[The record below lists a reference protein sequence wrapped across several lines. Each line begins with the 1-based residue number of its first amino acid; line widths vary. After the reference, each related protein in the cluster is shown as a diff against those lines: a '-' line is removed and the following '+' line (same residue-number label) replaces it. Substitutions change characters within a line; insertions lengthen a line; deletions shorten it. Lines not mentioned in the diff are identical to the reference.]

1 MPETETLAR
10 RLRQYMTGLTE
21 VARRGDAQ
29 EPSFYYVLQ
38 ALVQDLARQAGRSDV
53 QVTVQPRPTEAGNP
67 DFRVW
72 ADPGRIIGYIEAK
85 PPGTNLDTVEHS
97 EQLQRYRNTFPNLIL
112 TDFLEFRLYQDGQR
126 VDAVRIGQPVV
137 LYGLQEAPP
146 VQNEDR
152 FRDLLNRFLDY
163 SLPRTFT
170 AESLAVELA
179 KRTRFLRDVVLQ
191 ELWEEQQSGNGR
203 LLGFYEAFRKYL
215 VGTLTEQGF
224 ADMFAQTITYGLFA
238 ARTRTPDGFNRRNA
252 FQAIPRTI
260 GVLRDLFRYISLED
274 LEDLSPQLAWIVD
287 DIAHVLAIADVSG
300 ILDRYF
306 REGKGSDPIVHF
318 YETFLAQYDP
328 EERERRGVYYTP
340 EPVVSYIVRSVHRLL
355 QTALGLP
362 DGLADRRVTLLDPAA
377 GTMTFVVHAARE
389 AVGEFERR
397 YGTGARDSFIRE
409 HILRNFYAFELMV
422 APYAVG
428 HLKMAFH
435 LEELGYRLA
444 DDERMPF
451 YLTNTLEMEELEATQ
466 LPGLASLAEES
477 HLAGQVKRETPIL
490 VIVGNP
496 PYSGHSANRS
506 WVIDAQGRRRLTWI
520 GELIEDYKKVAGQ
533 PLGEKNPKWLQ
544 DDYVKFLRFAEWKIA
559 QAGRGVVGMITNHA
573 YLDNPTF
580 RGMRWHLMQTFDEIY
595 VLDLHGNIKKR
606 ERAPDG
612 GKDENVFDIQ
622 QGVAIAFFVKRGPQR
637 TGKTTVRHADLWGLR
652 DQKYEWLKTHD
663 VSTTNWQ
670 KLDPEPPFYLF
681 RPQDPQLKELYQGY
695 PSVPELFPVNSVGI
709 VTARDR
715 LTVHWKPDE
724 VWTTVVQFL
733 KMDPELARQAY
744 NLGKDTRD
752 WKVTLAQEDLRKSGP
767 DRRYIVPILYR
778 PFDVRYTYYTG
789 RSRGFLCMPRPEVMR
804 HMLAGENLA
813 LISVRQVAEGIFN
826 HAFVTMNIV
835 ESRITLSNKGI
846 GFIYPLYLYP
856 VSSDIGQHQGE
867 LIAEAQSSG
876 RQPNLNPQVIT
887 ALQKAYGQAVAPE
900 DIFYYVYAVLY
911 APTYRERYAE
921 FLRLDFPRIP
931 FTADAGLFTELATLG
946 QRLVD
951 LHLLRSSELNQ
962 PLAHFEGRGDNR
974 VGRGRHGVRYDE
986 RAQGVYINDGQYFAP
1001 VAPEVW
1007 EYMVGGY
1014 QVCEKWLKDR
1024 TGRTLT
1030 LDEVRTYCRIVTALA
1045 RTLELQA
1052 EIDRL
1057 YVEVEAQPMVNGE

>member
-496 PYSGHSANRS
+496 PYSVSSCNRS
-506 WVIDAQGRRRLTWI
+506 DFIERELEAYRAPVRREERNLM
-520 GELIEDYKKVAGQ
+520 
-533 PLGEKNPKWLQ
+533 PLS

-559 QAGRGVVGMITNHA
+559 RAGRGVVGMITNHA

-580 RGMRWHLMQTFDEIY
+580 RGMRWHLLQTFDEIY
-595 VLDLHGNIKKR
+595 VLDLHGNARRR
-606 ERAPDG
+606 ERCPDG
-612 GKDENVFDIQ
+612 SPDENVFDVQ
-622 QGVAIAFFVKRGPQR
+622 QGVAIAFFVKRDSRR
-637 TGKTTVRHADLWGLR
+637 TGEATVYHADLWGLR
-652 DQKYEWLKTHD
+652 EQKYDWLTGH
-663 VSTTNWQ
+663 STETTPWREIH
-670 KLDPEPPFYLF
+670 PEPPFYLF
-681 RPQDPQLKELYQGY
+681 VPWDRTGFETYQRFIPIPTIFPKHSTGIKTHRDHFVFDLNRDALRQRILTFLNPQL
-695 PSVPELFPVNSVGI
+695 S
-709 VTARDR
+709 
-715 LTVHWKPDE
+715 DE
-724 VWTTVVQFL
+724 RV
-733 KMDPELARQAY
+733 RQAL
-744 NLGKDTRD
+744 NLRDTRD
-752 WKVTLAQEDLRKSGP
+752 WRLAESRRRIQQDP
-767 DRRYIVPILYR
+767 DWEAKIVRCLYR
-778 PFDVRYTYYTG
+778 PFDVRWLFYHLDAMDWG
-789 RSRGFLCMPRPEVMR
+789 RWEVMR
-804 HMLAGENLA
+804 HMLAGDNLA
-813 LISVRQVAEGIFN
+813 LITHKREELLVAWS
-826 HAFVTMNIV
+826 HALVTNF
-835 ESRITLSNKGI
+835 ITEHGVLSSKTTGYH
-846 GFIYPLYLYP
+846 FPLYLYP
-856 VSSDIGQHQGE
+856 ASSE
-867 LIAEAQSSG
+867 LRTEAAP
-876 RQPNLNPQVIT
+876 QPNLKPQVVA
-887 ALQKAYGQAVAPE
+887 ALQEAYRRTVAPE
-900 DIFYYVYAVLY
+900 EIFYYVYAVLY

-931 FTADAGLFTELATLG
+931 FTADAELFTKLATLG

-951 LHLLRSSELNQ
+951 LHLLRSPEL
-962 PLAHFEGRGDNR
+962 D
-974 VGRGRHGVRYDE
+974 
-986 RAQGVYINDGQYFAP
+986 
-1001 VAPEVW
+1001 
-1007 EYMVGGY
+1007 
-1014 QVCEKWLKDR
+1014 
-1024 TGRTLT
+1024 
-1030 LDEVRTYCRIVTALA
+1030 
-1045 RTLELQA
+1045 
-1052 EIDRL
+1052 
-1057 YVEVEAQPMVNGE
+1057 